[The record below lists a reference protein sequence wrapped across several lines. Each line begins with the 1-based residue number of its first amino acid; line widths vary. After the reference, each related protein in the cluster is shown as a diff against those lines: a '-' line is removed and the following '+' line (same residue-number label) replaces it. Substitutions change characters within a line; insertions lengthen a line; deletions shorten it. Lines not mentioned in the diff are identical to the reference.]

1 MEKATIEVRPVGG
14 TVMFKLPYA
23 DTDLAWQD
31 AAQFLELTK
40 SSILAAMDMMGG
52 RRLNALSPLLAC
64 EPCGQGRIML
74 RMPHKEIKVPWQD
87 AVRFVNVIAE
97 VIRTAKVDESEDR
110 PAYDPQRLLAHG
122 QLKLRH

>member
-31 AAQFLELTK
+31 AAQFLELVK
-40 SSILAAMDMMGG
+40 SSILAAMKMMGG
-52 RRLNALSPLLAC
+52 RRLNALSPLLTC
-64 EPCGQGRIML
+64 EPCGAGRVML
-74 RMPHKEIKVPWQD
+74 HMPHKETKVPWQD
-87 AVRFVNVIAE
+87 ATRFVNAIAHA
-97 VIRTAKVDESEDR
+97 IRTAKVDEAEDR
-110 PAYDPQRLLAHG
+110 PLYDPKRQLATG